1 MSCHLTYTEE
11 FQQSIIDAK
20 KSNMIVKDICAQ
32 FNISV
37 YTLYKILHMN
47 GEMPI
52 PSQASADKVS
62 EEGVEH
68 RSLSSNNNN
77 SHERP
82 ASTWKNYGERHK
94 KIKHICLRCDNSFS
108 ARDRGNRTK
117 FCSDICKARYKTEQ
131 NSTISICDNCGDQY
145 RVKNSAVKHY
155 IHCKKC
161 RGKNLGRPSSKM
173 SRQIYSWLKEEFDVE
188 DEKTFSWFYDIKKP
202 KGSFRLD
209 FFLPKYNL
217 GIEYDGEQHF
227 KPSFTSRWDSVEK
240 VQARDKLK
248 ESLCTKNGIKTI
260 RFKYNELITKES
272 MLMKIYAELQGNEL
286 VEVEDKKPLR

>member
-1 MSCHLTYTEE
+1 MSCYLTYTEE
-11 FQQSIIDAK
+11 FQQMIIEAK
-20 KSNMIVKDICAQ
+20 NAIIPVKDICKQ

-52 PSQASADKVS
+52 PSQVS
-62 EEGVEH
+62 EGKGSEKGVEH
-68 RSLSSNNNN
+68 RGVSPNNNPR
-77 SHERP
+77 HEHP

-94 KIKHICLRCDNSFS
+94 KIEHVCLRCGNIFY

-117 FCSDICKARYKTEQ
+117 FCSPLCKSKYQTEQ
-131 NSTISICDNCGDQY
+131 NSVINICDNCGQSY
-145 RVKNSAVKHY
+145 RVKSSQTIHY
-155 IHCKKC
+155 IHCSEC
-161 RGKNLGRPSSKM
+161 REKNLGRVSSKM
-173 SRQIYSWLKEEFDVE
+173 SRQIHSWLKEVFKVE
-188 DEKTFSWFYDIKKP
+188 DEKTFSWFYDSNKP
-202 KGSFRLD
+202 KGRFRLD

-227 KPSFTSRWDSVEK
+227 RPTFTSRWESVK
-240 VQARDKLK
+240 DIQMRDKLK
-248 ESLCTKNGIKTI
+248 EVLCIKNGIKII
-260 RFKYNELITKES
+260 RFKYDESITKKS

>member
-1 MSCHLTYTEE
+1 MSCYLTYTEE
-11 FQQSIIDAK
+11 FQQKVINAK
-20 KSNMIVKDICAQ
+20 KINIPVKDICKQ

-47 GEMPI
+47 CKMPI
-52 PSQASADKVS
+52 PSQASRVKDF

-68 RSLSSNNNN
+68 RSLSTNNNN

-94 KIKHICLRCDNSFS
+94 KIEQVCLKCGNVFRV
-108 ARDRGNRTK
+108 RDRGDRTK
-117 FCSDICKARYKTEQ
+117 FCSKLCKAQYRTEQ
-131 NSTISICDNCGDQY
+131 NSTICVCNNCGELYQI
-145 RVKNSAVKHY
+145 KNSAAKHY

-161 RGKNLGRPSSKM
+161 RGKNLGRQSSKM
-173 SRQIYSWLKEEFDVE
+173 SRQIHEWLKEEFEVE
-188 DEKTFSWFYDIKKP
+188 DEKSFSWFYDTNKP
-202 KGSFRLD
+202 NGSFRLD

-227 KPSFTSRWDSVEK
+227 KPAFTGKWESVEK
-240 VQARDKLK
+240 VQFRDRLK
-248 ESLCTKNGIKTI
+248 EDLCIKNGIKII
-260 RFKYNELITKES
+260 RFKYNDIITKKS
-272 MLMKIYAELQGNEL
+272 MLMKIYAELQGNKL

>member
-1 MSCHLTYTEE
+1 MSCYLTYPEE
-11 FQQSIIDAK
+11 LQQNIIDAK
-20 KSNMIVKDICAQ
+20 ESNMIVKDICEK
-32 FNISV
+32 FNVSV

-47 GEMPI
+47 NKMPI
-52 PSQASADKVS
+52 PSQALEGINPK
-62 EEGVEH
+62 EGVEH
-68 RSLSSNNNN
+68 RSLSPNNNN

-94 KIKHICLRCDNSFS
+94 KVEHICLRCGDTFY

-117 FCSDICKARYKTEQ
+117 FCSKLCKAMYQTEQ
-131 NSTISICDNCGDQY
+131 NSTTCICDNCGSQY
-145 RVKNSAVKHY
+145 RIINSAINNY

-173 SRQIYSWLKEEFDVE
+173 SRQIHSWLKEEFEVE
-188 DEKTFSWFYDIKKP
+188 DEKTFSWFYNIKKP
-202 KGSFRLD
+202 TGNFRLD
-209 FFLPKYNL
+209 FFLPKHNL

-240 VQARDKLK
+240 VQIRDRLK
-248 ESLCTKNGIKTI
+248 EVLCIKNGITII
-260 RFKYNELITKES
+260 RFKYNELITKKS
-272 MLMKIYAELQGNEL
+272 MLMKIYAELQVNEF